1 LKPPLSLKARALQW
15 LAQRE
20 HSRLE
25 MRRKLLR
32 ALRARAAA
40 SPSDPATV
48 ALFDLPAAQ
57 AEVDALL
64 DWLVSQRYLSDERF
78 ADSRVH
84 ARATRFGARRIQ
96 QELSQHGLSLTSEQT
111 VALRDSELER
121 AQHILNRRF
130 GARLGPIAQSGEEC
144 NDAETTPPSAEQPG
158 RWTLDRAG
166 AERARKARFLAG
178 RGFSAEVIRRV
189 IRGEIE
195 FESDGS

>member
-32 ALRARAAA
+32 ALRARADA
-40 SPSDPATV
+40 SRSDQATV
-48 ALFDLPAAQ
+48 ANFDLPAAQ

-96 QELSQHGLSLTSEQT
+96 QELSLHGLSLTSEQT
-111 VALRDSELER
+111 VALRESELER
-121 AQHILNRRF
+121 AQHILSRRF
-130 GARLGPIAQSGEEC
+130 GARLGHLAHKDEKDNDVETIAPP
-144 NDAETTPPSAEQPG
+144 AERPG
-158 RWTLDRAG
+158 RWTPDRAG
-166 AERARKARFLAG
+166 ADRARKARFLAG

-189 IRGEIE
+189 IRGDIEI
-195 FESDGS
+195 ESDGS

>member
-1 LKPPLSLKARALQW
+1 
-15 LAQRE
+15 
-20 HSRLE
+20 

-40 SPSDPATV
+40 SRSDQATV
-48 ALFDLPAAQ
+48 APFDLPAAQ

-130 GARLGPIAQSGEEC
+130 GARLSSIAQSGEER
-144 NDAETTPPSAEQPG
+144 NDVETTTPSTERPG
-158 RWTLDRAG
+158 RWTLNRAG

-189 IRGEIE
+189 IRGDIE
-195 FESDGS
+195 LESDGS